1 MKTKNNVH
9 KSILKSLAVLT
20 SLVIIS
26 LTVNAQDLWKS
37 ILEKYNFNDIELA
50 MVDNNSKALLE
61 ETNTNGFDFLI
72 IPEIEESLK
81 LEKWMA
87 DESYFTASFSMEKE
101 NENPLELEDWMTNK
115 AMFNASS
122 IYFEVETEKALELEN
137 WMKDSRNFEITTLL
151 FIEETSTELK
161 IEDWMTKEELFATSL
176 EIEQPLE
183 LETWMLSENI
193 W

>member
-9 KSILKSLAVLT
+9 KAILKSLSVLT

-26 LTVNAQDLWKS
+26 ITVNAQDLWKS

-50 MVDNNSKALLE
+50 MVDNNSKALLA
-61 ETNTNGFDFLI
+61 ETDANGFEFLI

-81 LEKWMA
+81 MEKWMA
-87 DESYFTASFSMEKE
+87 DDSYFTTSFSMEKE

-115 AMFNASS
+115 AMFNSNS
-122 IYFEVETEKALELEN
+122 IYLEVETEEALELEY
-137 WMKDSRNFEITTLL
+137 WMKDSRNFEVTTLR
-151 FIEETSTELK
+151 FIEETETELK
-161 IEDWMTKEELFATSL
+161 IEDWMTKEELFTTSL

-183 LETWMLSENI
+183 LEPWMVSEKI